1 MKTQI
6 ISTEMLYATQRKKK
20 WPIILFLHF
29 SFSET
34 FPCRQQLLN
43 ALRNNSHFQK
53 TLKINQGGIC
63 YLRNSSSFKITDTLS
78 EKVLT
83 LKQKKGLWQMYVK
96 KIENQSSNGW
106 NKSCWCLHIISI
118 LYLFRTMR
126 IKSLKEAEKLPG
138 NLCY

>member
-1 MKTQI
+1 MC
-6 ISTEMLYATQRKKK
+6 SSKKK
-20 WPIILFLHF
+20 KVTNY
-29 SFSET
+29 T
-34 FPCRQQLLN
+34 FPSFFLLWN
-43 ALRNNSHFQK
+43 LSMQATAPECPDEHLTPHFQK

-63 YLRNSSSFKITDTLS
+63 YLRNSSSFKITDILS

-106 NKSCWCLHIISI
+106 NKSCCCLHIISI